1 MCPHFLP
8 GPLRTSAF
16 STCLQAWVS
25 STVLCAAPQ
34 GHGVQ
39 LPPPSL
45 PASSRCWSWS
55 CWSQSFPAPD
65 KRSQR
70 PWHSSPPLCA
80 CQALLV
86 SRLAIVSVLNF
97 CLPGNTFETFEHP
110 RSPGQNSR
118 IRGGGGGDFL
128 REFEDEYQVCVN
140 ISMPVCVY
148 YCVCLLLQYLCE

>member
-1 MCPHFLP
+1 MYFLQRLLALVCPHFLP

-86 SRLAIVSVLNF
+86 SRTCHCVHLN
-97 CLPGNTFETFEHP
+97 LPSFSLHA
-110 RSPGQNSR
+110 
-118 IRGGGGGDFL
+118 
-128 REFEDEYQVCVN
+128 
-140 ISMPVCVY
+140 
-148 YCVCLLLQYLCE
+148 CVCLLLCVFITAVLTYYKAVPRYLLQKKLSSWRE